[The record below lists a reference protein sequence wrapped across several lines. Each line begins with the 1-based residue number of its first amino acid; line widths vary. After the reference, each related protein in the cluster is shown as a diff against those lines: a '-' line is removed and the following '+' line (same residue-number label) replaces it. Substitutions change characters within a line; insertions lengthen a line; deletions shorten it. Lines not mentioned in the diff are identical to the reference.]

1 MSDKWRASL
10 VKLAGFEV
18 EELRKRLMAVLDRR
32 AEAELKLTLLYA
44 ESEGESR
51 RLAIDAEAGWYRL
64 AYLEGWRA
72 RRDGLKAELVALA
85 GEEAGARDALA
96 RAFEELKK
104 YEQIEEDAR
113 IAAVK
118 LQAKLETAELDE
130 LGLRRAAAGR

>member
-1 MSDKWRASL
+1 MSNWRGSL

-32 AEAELKLTLLYA
+32 ADAELRLALLHA

-51 RLAIDAEAGWYRL
+51 RLAADAEAGWYRL
-64 AYLEGWRA
+64 AYLEGWRG
-72 RRDGLKAELVALA
+72 RRDGLKVELATLA
-85 GEEAGARDALA
+85 NEEAGARDALA

-113 IAAVK
+113 QQAART
-118 LQAKLETAELDE
+118 QARLETAELDE
-130 LGLRRAAAGR
+130 LGLRRATAR

>member
-1 MSDKWRASL
+1 MSDWRGSL

-32 AEAELKLTLLYA
+32 ADAELRLALLHA

-51 RLAIDAEAGWYRL
+51 RLATDAEAGWYRL
-64 AYLEGWRA
+64 AYLEGWRG
-72 RRDGLKAELVALA
+72 RRDGLKAELATLA
-85 GEEAGARDALA
+85 NEEAGARDALA

-113 IAAVK
+113 LQAARAA
-118 LQAKLETAELDE
+118 AKLETAELDE
-130 LGLRRAAAGR
+130 LGLRRATAR

>member
-1 MSDKWRASL
+1 MSKWRASL

-18 EELRKRLMAVLDRR
+18 EELRKRLLAVLERR
-32 AEAELKLTLLYA
+32 AEAELRQALLHA
-44 ESEGESR
+44 EAEGESR
-51 RLAIDAEAGWYRL
+51 RLATDAEAGWYRL

-72 RRDGLKAELVALA
+72 RRDGLKAELLALD

-113 IAAVK
+113 LQAVRAA
-118 LQAKLETAELDE
+118 AKLETAALDE
-130 LGLRRAAAGR
+130 MGLRRASAR

>member
-1 MSDKWRASL
+1 M
-10 VKLAGFEV
+10 
-18 EELRKRLMAVLDRR
+18 
-32 AEAELKLTLLYA
+32 LYA

>member
-1 MSDKWRASL
+1 MSNWRASL

-32 AEAELKLTLLYA
+32 AETELRLALLHAEA
-44 ESEGESR
+44 EGESR
-51 RLAIDAEAGWYRL
+51 RLEADAEAGWYRL
-64 AYLEGWRA
+64 AYLEGWRG
-72 RRDGLKAELVALA
+72 RRDGLKADLLALD

-113 IAAVK
+113 LQARQAA
-118 LQAKLETAELDE
+118 AKLETAALDE
-130 LGLRRAAAGR
+130 LGLRRASAR

>member
-1 MSDKWRASL
+1 MSNWRASL

-32 AEAELKLTLLYA
+32 AETELRLALLHAEA
-44 ESEGESR
+44 EGESR
-51 RLAIDAEAGWYRL
+51 RLAADAEAGWYRL
-64 AYLEGWRA
+64 AYLEGWRG
-72 RRDGLKAELVALA
+72 RRDGLKADLVVLD

-113 IAAVK
+113 LQARRAA
-118 LQAKLETAELDE
+118 AKLETAALDE
-130 LGLRRAAAGR
+130 LGLRRASAR

>member
-1 MSDKWRASL
+1 MSGWRSSL

-18 EELRKRLMAVLDRR
+18 EQLRKRLMEILDRR
-32 AEAELKLTLLYA
+32 ADVELRLTLLQA

-51 RLAIDAEAGWYRL
+51 RLAADAEAGWYRL

-72 RRDGLKAELVALA
+72 RRDGLKADIVSIAS
-85 GEEAGARDALA
+85 EEAGARDALA

-113 IAAVK
+113 
-118 LQAKLETAELDE
+118 LQAVREAAKIENAALDD
-130 LGLRRAAAGR
+130 LGMRRAAR

>member
-1 MSDKWRASL
+1 MSKWRASL

-18 EELRKRLMAVLDRR
+18 EELRKRLLAVLDRR
-32 AEAELKLTLLYA
+32 ADAELRLALLHA
-44 ESEGESR
+44 EAEGESR
-51 RLAIDAEAGWYRL
+51 RLATDAEAGWYRL

-72 RRDGLKAELVALA
+72 RRDGLKAELLALD

-113 IAAVK
+113 
-118 LQAKLETAELDE
+118 LQAVRVAAKLDTAALDE
-130 LGLRRAAAGR
+130 MGLRRASAR

>member
-1 MSDKWRASL
+1 MSWRQSL

-18 EELRKRLMAVLDRR
+18 EQLRKRLMEILDRR
-32 AEAELKLTLLYA
+32 ADAELKLTLLQA

-51 RLAIDAEAGWYRL
+51 RLATDAEAGWYRL

-85 GEEAGARDALA
+85 SEEAGARDALV

-113 IAAVK
+113 QKAIREEAR
-118 LQAKLETAELDE
+118 LETAELDE
-130 LGLRRAAAGR
+130 LGLRRAAAR

>member
-1 MSDKWRASL
+1 MSWRRSL

-18 EELRKRLMAVLDRR
+18 EQLRKRLMEILDRR
-32 AEAELKLTLLYA
+32 ADAELKLTLLQA

-51 RLAIDAEAGWYRL
+51 RLATDAEAGWYRL

-85 GEEAGARDALA
+85 GEEAGARDALS

-104 YEQIEEDAR
+104 YEQIEADAR
-113 IAAVK
+113 QKALREEAR
-118 LQAKLETAELDE
+118 LETAELDE
-130 LGLRRAAAGR
+130 LGLRRAAAR

>member
-1 MSDKWRASL
+1 M
-10 VKLAGFEV
+10 
-18 EELRKRLMAVLDRR
+18 
-32 AEAELKLTLLYA
+32 
-44 ESEGESR
+44 
-51 RLAIDAEAGWYRL
+51 
-64 AYLEGWRA
+64 
-72 RRDGLKAELVALA
+72 ALA

>member
-1 MSDKWRASL
+1 VSAGWRKSL

-32 AEAELKLTLLYA
+32 AEAELKLTLLHA

-51 RLAIDAEAGWYRL
+51 RLATDAEAGWYRL

-72 RRDGLKAELVALA
+72 RRDGLKAELVALDA
-85 GEEAGARDALA
+85 EEAGARDALA

-113 IAAVK
+113 IAAAKV
-118 LQAKLETAELDE
+118 QARLETAELDE
-130 LGLRRAAAGR
+130 LGLRRATAAR